1 MIRLVAVMG
10 IIVNLLCPTVGDKRM
25 IGCTSFDQYPIH
37 QINKINSLNAEP
49 C

>member
-10 IIVNLLCPTVGDKRM
+10 IIVNLLSPTVEDKRM
-25 IGCTSFDQYPIH
+25 IGCTSFDKYPIH
-37 QINKINSLNAEP
+37 QIKINSLNAEP